1 MNIKWRITGI
11 YVLVNSLS
19 LLLFWLGTQALTGL
33 SLHVDFGTAILAIVL
48 PGGIAYY
55 FASRFGERIDKL
67 YATARGISQGQFYTP
82 YIPESSDELGKLSSE
97 MSNLAQQVKGSFLRN
112 QQEAQKI
119 QAILTGMQEG
129 VISLDQVGRIVLI
142 NRAAEKIFGSTQEEV
157 ENQYLNALCRYEE
170 LEKLVAKALEEGQ
183 NGSSELLV
191 GQQIIRAQISP
202 ILGERNRSR
211 GAVIVCYDI
220 TELRRL
226 EQVRTEFVG
235 NVSHELRT
243 PLTSIKGFVETLLD
257 GAAEEPKL
265 RERFLKIIETETLRL
280 QRLVDELLTLSR
292 IENHRVDQEGAKSKV
307 QDAYEKIRPVI
318 EPYAAAKKISVEVE
332 FSHDLPPV
340 AMGIDLLS
348 QVLLNLMENAV
359 KYTAEGKIWLHGYQ
373 SESAIYLEFGDTGS
387 GIPEADLPRIF
398 ERFYRV
404 DKARSRDQGGTGLG
418 LSIVKHIVEGAKGKI
433 TVSSKLGL
441 GSVFLCVLP
450 MANGEKKN
458 DEENK

>member
-1 MNIKWRITGI
+1 MKIKWRITGI

-19 LLLFWLGTQALTGL
+19 LLLFWLGSQALTGFTL
-33 SLHVDFGTAILAIVL
+33 RVDLGTAILAIVL
-48 PGGIAYY
+48 PGGIAYF
-55 FASRFGERIDKL
+55 FASRLGERIDKL

-97 MSNLAQQVKGSFLRN
+97 MSNLAQQVKGSLLKN
-112 QQEAQKI
+112 QQEAQKT

-142 NRAAEKIFGSTQEEV
+142 NRAAEKIFGCTQEKV
-157 ENQYLNALCRYEE
+157 ENQYLNALCRYKE

-183 NGSSELLV
+183 NGSAELLV

-226 EQVRTEFVG
+226 EQIRTEFVG

-292 IENHRVDQEGAKSKV
+292 IENHRVDQEGAKSKA
-307 QDAYEKIRPVI
+307 QEAYEKIRPVI

-332 FSHDLPPV
+332 FSHDLPAV
-340 AMGIDLLS
+340 AIGIDLFS

-359 KYTAEGKIWLHGYQ
+359 KYTVEGKIWLHGYQ
-373 SESAIYLEFGDTGS
+373 VGSAIYLEFGDTGS
-387 GIPEADLPRIF
+387 GIPVADLPRIF

-404 DKARSRDQGGTGLG
+404 DKARSREQGGTGLG
-418 LSIVKHIVEGAKGKI
+418 LSIVKHIVEGARGKI
-433 TVSSKLGL
+433 TVSSQLGL
-441 GSVFLCVLP
+441 GSVFLCILP
-450 MANGEKKN
+450 MANGEGKN
-458 DEENK
+458 DEEKN

>member
-19 LLLFWLGTQALTGL
+19 LLLFWLGTQALTGF

-55 FASRFGERIDKL
+55 FASRFAERINKL

-97 MSNLAQQVKGSFLRN
+97 MSSLAQQVKGSILRN

-142 NRAAEKIFGSTQEEV
+142 NRAAEKIFGSTQEKV

-170 LEKLVAKALEEGQ
+170 LGNLVAKALEEGQ
-183 NGSSELLV
+183 FGSSELLV
-191 GQQIIRAQISP
+191 GQQIIRAQVSP
-202 ILGERNRSR
+202 ILGERDRSR

-226 EQVRTEFVG
+226 EQIRTEFVG

-292 IENHRVDQEGAKSKV
+292 IENHRLDQKGAKSKV

-332 FSHDLPPV
+332 FSQDLPSV

-359 KYTAEGKIWLHGYQ
+359 KYTGEGKIWLHGYQ
-373 SESAIYLEFGDTGS
+373 IESAIYLEFGDTGS
-387 GIPEADLPRIF
+387 GIPKADLPRIF

-450 MANGEKKN
+450 IANGEEKN
-458 DEENK
+458 DEENE